1 MFSMFNSA
9 MFASLPDDEPLA
21 QSGML
26 TKRVTSV
33 QKQVE

>member
-1 MFSMFNSA
+1 

-26 TKRVTSV
+26 TSRVTGV